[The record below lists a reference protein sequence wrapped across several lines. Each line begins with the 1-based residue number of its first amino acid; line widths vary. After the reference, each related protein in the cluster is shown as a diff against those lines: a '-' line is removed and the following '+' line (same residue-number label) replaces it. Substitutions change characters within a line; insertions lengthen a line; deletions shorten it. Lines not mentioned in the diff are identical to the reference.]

1 VQQSISGG
9 EVGNLIPL
17 VFGAGHASF
26 ANAEADGCNARSA
39 KRISLSQPHFLRGKM
54 PNEIP
59 KMNRSITKPGFLGSV
74 CNQGEGVV
82 LFCGSLSQD
91 AEEAI
96 QLEMIELV

>member
-74 CNQGEGVV
+74 WRKGIADDCR
-82 LFCGSLSQD
+82 LF
-91 AEEAI
+91 
-96 QLEMIELV
+96 